1 MRFYIIIFFIFISGC
16 SGVEFLVGNNFNFLD
31 GKTTY
36 STAGNKSEYLTEA
49 LNRSF
54 GIAKTKDTTYILSA
68 KNSENK
74 TNAVIGTNQVSSDV
88 NYSINISY
96 TLESLNQNCIVDLK
110 VISTKFSIKPKSE
123 GFNFGSDRSLESL
136 YKRNIFSN
144 VQRYK
149 SYLNSLNSL
158 DKCIDE
164 N

>member
-1 MRFYIIIFFIFISGC
+1 MIEKKIDMPKVKISMF
-16 SGVEFLVGNNFNFLD
+16 EL
-31 GKTTY
+31 KTLKFSY
-36 STAGNKSEYLTEA
+36 SLSAWHFT
-49 LNRSF
+49 SF

-74 TNAVIGTNQVSSDV
+74 TNAVIGTNQVSSDI

-149 SYLNSLNSL
+149 SYLNSLSFL